1 MDHFGRAGLRFD
13 VVDAGRTDGE
23 TVVLLHG
30 FPQRPSCHDEVAL
43 RLNDAGLRT
52 LAPAQRGYCAGARP
66 RRRRDY
72 RTSELTKDVLALL
85 DAAGVERAHIVGH
98 DWGAAPTWGMA
109 AWHSDRTASITVL
122 STPHPLAMIDAF
134 RGSNQALKSWYMLF
148 FQLPLLPELVVRP
161 LLAKTLRD
169 TGLPE
174 DHVNANVSAMAEPG
188 ALTAAI
194 NWYRGLPFS
203 IREPVGRIGVP
214 TTYIWG
220 RNDFALSR
228 FAAERTATYVDGP
241 YEFLDLDAGHWLPE
255 TEPEAVANAIIRRVA
270 QPPSSR
276 SPSTSR

>member
-1 MDHFGRAGLRFD
+1 MDHFERAGLRFD
-13 VVDAGRTDGE
+13 VVDAGPTDGE

-43 RLNDAGLRT
+43 RLNDAGLWT

-72 RTSELTKDVLALL
+72 RTSELTKDVLAML

-109 AWHSDRTASITVL
+109 AWHPDRTASITVL

-161 LLAKTLRD
+161 LLAKTLRN

-174 DHVNANVSAMAEPG
+174 EHVNANVSAMSEPG

-220 RNDFALSR
+220 RNDFALNR
-228 FAAERTATYVDGP
+228 FAAERTGHYVDGP
-241 YEFLDLDAGHWLPE
+241 YEFIDLDASHWLPE
-255 TEPEAVANAIIRRVA
+255 TEPEAVAEAVLKRVTGA
-270 QPPSSR
+270 ADPIQ
-276 SPSTSR
+276 